1 MKLKKYYLIICLML
15 ISVVAFAQK
24 KDVDYKVLAQAHMK
38 DGRYGEAIELLN
50 KYVTANPHVPD
61 GYNIRGLCFEKRG
74 QYEYAVLDFRR
85 ASKLAPKNNEI
96 HQNLNRVIKV
106 WYPMLEKKIVGYK
119 REIAINANKATNY
132 LEIGKCYR
140 WLEQWSTAEQ
150 WYDEYLKR
158 DDNASPDEIIRYSEI
173 LAQTNNLVKGE
184 KILKIYTD
192 RYPTDWRLWSRY
204 GYFLLW
210 LGKAKPAEKAF
221 ETALGFKP
229 FFVEAQDGLD
239 LARKEG
245 YVTKEDPKAFE
256 QQEYAIDKYSR
267 MLKQKP
273 DDLETRFK
281 LVEELI
287 KAKRMEEAYQQLT
300 YIDANSPGDPRFQE
314 KYDFVIN
321 YRDTNYKTQI
331 EKLTAKLE
339 KNPKDLA
346 SVKEIAQYYE
356 YLQDYD
362 NALAVLEKYFT
373 DAPDVKD
380 ADLKYRYAV
389 ILAWSQ
395 NFDAAITAMDEVL
408 NLEPDN
414 LKYQLFRAQ
423 LSVWTGRDLDSAE
436 GYLNNVLAKEPENLE
451 ALISMGSLKLGKGDF
466 EASQSFADKAK
477 VIAPENPDLARLN
490 DDIQLHKERAEQE
503 RLYLILEDGRKQVM
517 AGNCGDAISYYQ
529 QYLDAAGPNDQVRK
543 EMGDVYFC
551 AKSYNEAL
559 TIYNDLLTTN
569 GFDYDIGMQR
579 AKVYFAMGDSINAL
593 ISFKEVVKQEP
604 EDFEANLYLGDAYA
618 KVGIFDTARAV
629 YDSLRARDLDST
641 QIGLLEMRKSWV
653 TRSGFTDI
661 ISNFPTAVGLAPSA
675 AFYSDN
681 LGFKLMKYG
690 SRLEFGTASFFSL
703 GVSFFQNQVKSETDS
718 RAFNV
723 FKGHLYIRVSER
735 INAGAGYGTVNSSG
749 IASKKETDA
758 FISYVIKDKLSLQG
772 TYLRTDA
779 SLLLYSSNLVN
790 VRYDA
795 DHYRING
802 NYTHPNGV
810 VVNGYFQYIKVYQMD
825 ATYGNNEGNDLQLR
839 VGRKFDKEFTAG
851 YEYFFSNYRYTT
863 ALYYS
868 PNNFSSHALWG
879 EYLLDEKKDEYTLNI
894 GGRLGYVPVSDFV
907 IMEGYASGEYKP
919 MDKLVIQAKLT
930 MGSSSRNDSS
940 YKYVSGFLSAYW
952 SIY

>member
-1 MKLKKYYLIICLML
+1 MKLHKYYLIVCLIL
-15 ISVVAFAQK
+15 VSFVSFAQK
-24 KDVDYKVLAQAHMK
+24 KNSDYKQLALAHMQS
-38 DGRYGEAIELLN
+38 GRYGEAIELLN
-50 KYVTANPHVPD
+50 KYVTANPRVAD

-85 ASKLAPKNNEI
+85 ATKLDNKNNEI
-96 HQNLNRVIKV
+96 RKNLDRVISI
-106 WYPMLEKKIVGYK
+106 WYPMLNKKILGYQ

-140 WLEQWSTAEQ
+140 WLEQWSKAEE

-158 DDNASPDEIIRYSEI
+158 DDNASPDEIIRYTEI

-184 KILKIYTD
+184 KILKTYVD

-210 LGKAKPAEKAF
+210 LGKAKLAEKAF
-221 ETALGFKP
+221 ENALSFKP

-239 LARKEG
+239 LARREG
-245 YVTKEDPKAFE
+245 YVTKEDPKSFE
-256 QQEYAIDKYSR
+256 QPEYAIDRLSR
-267 MLKQKP
+267 MLKQNP
-273 DDLETRFK
+273 NDLDTRFK
-281 LVEELI
+281 LIDELI
-287 KAKRMEEAYQQLT
+287 KAKRIEEAYQQLL
-300 YIDANSPGDPRFQE
+300 YIDSNAPGDPRFQE
-314 KYDFVIN
+314 KYDYVLD
-321 YRDTNYKTQI
+321 YRDTNYKSQI

-339 KNPKDLA
+339 KNPKDKT

-362 NALAVLEKYFT
+362 NAIAVLEKYFT
-373 DAPDVKD
+373 DVPDEKD
-380 ADLKYRYAV
+380 ADLKYTYAV

-395 NFDAAITAMDEVL
+395 NFDDAIVAMDDVL
-408 NLEPDN
+408 SIEPDN

-423 LSVWTGRDLDSAE
+423 LSVWTGRDLESAE
-436 GYLNNVLAKEPENLE
+436 VYLNNVLAKEPENLE
-451 ALISMGSLKLGKGDF
+451 ALISMGSLKLGQNDF
-466 EASQSFADKAK
+466 EAAQSYSDKAK
-477 VIAPENPDLARLN
+477 AIAPENPDLARLN

-503 RLYLILEDGRKQVM
+503 RQYLILEDGRKQVM
-517 AGNCGDAISYYQ
+517 AGNCADAISYYQ

-551 AKSYNEAL
+551 AKDYNEAL
-559 TIYNDLLTTN
+559 TIYNDLLTNN

-593 ISFKEVVKQEP
+593 SAFKEVVKEEP

-629 YDSLRARDLDST
+629 YDSLRSRDLDST
-641 QIGLLEMRKSWV
+641 QIALLDMRKSWV
-653 TRSGFTDI
+653 ASAGFSNI
-661 ISNFPTAVGLAPSA
+661 ISNFPSAIGLAPSG

-681 LGFKLMKYG
+681 LGFKLYKYG
-690 SRLEFGTASFFSL
+690 GRLEFGTASFLSL
-703 GVSFFQNQVKSETDS
+703 GVSFFQNKVQSDTES

-723 FKGHLYIRVSER
+723 FKGHVYVRISER
-735 INAGAGYGTVNSSG
+735 INAGAGYGTVNSLG

-758 FISYVIKDKLSLQG
+758 FITYAIKDRITLQG

-779 SLLLYSSNLVN
+779 SLLLYSSNLIN

-795 DHYRING
+795 DHYRINA
-802 NYTHPNGV
+802 NYTHPNGIV
-810 VVNGYFQYIKVYQMD
+810 VLGYFQYIKVYQMD
-825 ATYGNNEGNDLQLR
+825 ETYGNNEGNDLQLR
-839 VGRKFDKEFTAG
+839 VGRKFDKELTAG

-863 ALYYS
+863 PLYYS

-879 EYLLDEKKDEYTLNI
+879 EYLADESKEYSLTL

-907 IMEGYASGEYKP
+907 IMEGYAAGEYKP
-919 MDKLVIQAKLT
+919 MEKLIIQAKLT